1 MLTLL
6 SARLQCD
13 LGVLGA
19 FGPKLAELSAG
30 DDSCAERLDTLSRSS
45 KRSKGT
51 RPRPRGDALD
61 ALPSAAGESA
71 EMAWRWVAYAS
82 DRVRR
87 GGSYAACARPL
98 MTRGGGSGAPG
109 LLSMLSDDGDAARS
123 ACNCRWQRFSA
134 PAAPAAGRSVVIR
147 NITVV

>member
-71 EMAWRWVAYAS
+71 EMAWRWVAYAA
-82 DRVRR
+82 DRMRRGSPAACVRR
-87 GGSYAACARPL
+87 
-98 MTRGGGSGAPG
+98 MTRGGGNGARG
-109 LLSMLSDDGDAARS
+109 LLSMLLTTATQLGDGDGRGNASTVIVART
-123 ACNCRWQRFSA
+123 
-134 PAAPAAGRSVVIR
+134 AGPGRRRSSHVR
-147 NITVV
+147 S